1 MKQEECIFA
10 LATPWGE
17 SAIGAIR
24 LSGKNTLAKLSKIFA
39 SKKKL
44 DNYKSHTINFG
55 IIKDKGLLIDE
66 VLIAVYKN
74 PNSYTGEEAAEIF
87 CHGGQAVIQSIINL
101 ISKSGFRFA
110 NPGEFTQRAF
120 LNGKMDL
127 TRAEAVNEI
136 IRSKTDKARSLAL
149 NRLSGSIKNKI
160 DEIKNKILQIS
171 ASIEVHIDYPDE
183 ELENSLIDPDYVDN
197 ILNELDKL
205 IKTYETGR
213 IYQEGISIAIAG
225 KTNAGKST
233 LFNLLLKEDRAIVS
247 DIHGTTR
254 DYLEGMIAIKGIPI
268 RLFDTAGLRKAE
280 DNIEQ
285 QGIIRTEELISQ
297 AGLVLLVLD
306 ATTIEED
313 TVLLNKYKEKTEVL
327 YVINK
332 IDIADCNYPD
342 NCICISAKTGTGL
355 EKLNNEIVKRI
366 MGSGSAESGE
376 PVIDSLR
383 QKNLLEKCNE
393 SITNYKKGKAIN
405 MPLDV
410 LAVDIKDALNALGEI
425 TGEITCEDILETIFN
440 NFCVGK

>member
-1 MKQEECIFA
+1 MKQEDSIFA

-17 SAIGAIR
+17 SAIAAIR
-24 LSGKNTLAKLSKIFA
+24 LSGKSTLTKLSKIFI

-55 IIKDKGLLIDE
+55 TIKDRELLIDE
-66 VLIAVYKN
+66 VLIAVYKS
-74 PNSYTGEEAAEIF
+74 PNSYTGEESAEIF
-87 CHGGQAVIQSIINL
+87 CHGGLAVIQSIINL
-101 ISKSGFRFA
+101 ISKSGFRSA

-149 NRLSGSIKNKI
+149 NRLSGSIKNRI

-171 ASIEVHIDYPDE
+171 AAIEVHIDYPDE
-183 ELENSLIDPDYVDN
+183 ELEDNLVNSDYIDN
-197 ILNELDKL
+197 ILKDLDEL
-205 IKTYETGR
+205 IKTYKTGR

-247 DIHGTTR
+247 NIHGTTR

-285 QGIIRTEELISQ
+285 QGITRTEELIEN
-297 AGLVLLVLD
+297 AGLVIFVIDAADKSKESELLD
-306 ATTIEED
+306 
-313 TVLLNKYKEKTEVL
+313 KYYKSSNVIT
-327 YVINK
+327 VINK
-332 IDIADCNYPD
+332 MDITNCSYPGG
-342 NCICISAKTGTGL
+342 CILISAKTGKGL
-355 EKLNNEIVKRI
+355 DKLNEEIHKRI
-366 MGSGSAESGE
+366 MVTSSATSGE
-376 PVIDSLR
+376 PVINSLR

-393 SITNYKKGKAIN
+393 SITNYKKEKAIN

-410 LAVDIKDALNALGEI
+410 LAVDVKDALDALGEI
-425 TGEITCEDILETIFN
+425 TGEVTSMDILETIFN